1 MNNAV
6 NLVRKNI
13 YLLEIVE
20 LFALNL
26 LWIVWWLFSG
36 RPFDYLVNL
45 ILISYFIVLCAWAFY
60 LLMVF
65 IWRTTSIWL
74 LVGLAVL
81 SGGIA
86 IGVYAFL
93 GLFDLNRLMLDKVA
107 YRGEAPLEYFWN
119 KESSENLREWKKAR
133 KAAQNPTGT

>member
-1 MNNAV
+1 MNNV
-6 NLVRKNI
+6 IGLVRKNI

-20 LFALNL
+20 LFTLNL
-26 LWIVWWLFSG
+26 LWIIWWAFSG

-45 ILISYFIVLCAWAFY
+45 ILMSYFILLCAWAFY
-60 LLMVF
+60 LLLIF

-74 LVGLAVL
+74 IIGLAVL

-86 IGVYAFL
+86 IGGYVFL

-107 YRGEAPLEYFWN
+107 YIGEAPVEYFWN
-119 KESSENLREWKKAR
+119 KESSANLREWKKTRQAV
-133 KAAQNPTGT
+133 KNPAGT